1 MKQVNVDTM
10 DSNLS
15 FPLKLFELFFRMQG
29 KVFSEKGFPRL
40 RQKIEQGSYSTP
52 APMPRNFK
60 KLFLTQE
67 SQVDGYPVFI
77 IAPRHGKPSMQ
88 VIYTHGGVYFGA
100 LQIFHWSIIRQ
111 LVECLGAQVTVPL
124 YPRAPKHTYRDAFPM
139 LEKVYRKV
147 LNETPNDKIVL
158 CGDSAGGGFALAQ
171 ALRFRELGLRLPD
184 RLVLFSPW
192 VDITMSNPDIA
203 LFETQDIMLSPYGL
217 LECGKWWAGGDDPRS
232 PLLSPIYGNLA
243 GLPPIDLFMGAS
255 EIFVPDVRKLKEK
268 ITATG
273 GVVNLYE
280 YPKAFHVFVG
290 ATISPE
296 SKNVFD
302 HIVANLGVYKQT
314 NV

>member
-1 MKQVNVDTM
+1 MEFNP
-10 DSNLS
+10 S
-15 FPLKLFELFFRMQG
+15 FSLKLFELFIRMQG
-29 KVFSEKGFPRL
+29 KVFNEKGFPSYRN
-40 RQKIEQGSYSTP
+40 KIEQRSYPKP
-52 APMPRNFK
+52 APMPRNFR
-60 KLFLTQE
+60 KLFQTQE
-67 SQVDGYPVFI
+67 QQVNGHPIFT
-77 IAPRHGKPSMQ
+77 IAPLHKKPSMQ
-88 VIYTHGGVYFGA
+88 VIYTHGGAYINA
-100 LQIFHWSIIRQ
+100 LQWIHWSIIQQ
-111 LVECLGAQVTVPL
+111 LVERVGAQVTVPI
-124 YPRAPKHTYRDAFPM
+124 YPLAPEHTYRDALPM

-147 LNETPNDKIVL
+147 LNETPNDKIVF

-171 ALRFRELGLRLPD
+171 AMHFRELGLRLPD
-184 RLVLFSPW
+184 RIVLFSPW

-203 LFETQDIMLSPYGL
+203 LFEKQDIMLSPYGL

-273 GVVNLYE
+273 GIVNLYE

-302 HIVANLGVYKQT
+302 HIVT
-314 NV
+314 NVGVHNQIGV